1 MAEIQTRVVAY
12 RLQPEQLTSPCDPAQ
27 FDFETTEG
35 LPPLETTIGQPRAME
50 SLDFALAVRTAGY
63 NLYVAGQPGTGRNST
78 LLQRLRER
86 AAGEPVPSDWC
97 YVFNFN
103 DPYRPVALS
112 LPPGQ
117 GARLAQAM
125 RGLVAACRREIPR
138 AFEGEHYEQRRNSI
152 LQRFEETRHRMLHE
166 LEQYARERGFAVE
179 LTPAGILTMPL
190 QDGRPMAPEQFA
202 ALPDFV
208 RAAIEARGQE
218 LQQEINRTVSQIR
231 RLEKQALEALRA
243 LDQEIARF
251 VVHPLV
257 EEVREQ
263 FDGLERVQ
271 AYLDAV
277 EQDLIERHDLFLHL
291 QQHAEAHAA
300 RGMPLALS
308 EEDLFAR
315 YEVNVV
321 VDHTGARGAPV
332 IVEHNPT
339 YYNLI
344 GRIDYTARFGGMVTD
359 HRFIK
364 AGAILRA
371 SGGYLVV
378 QARDLLASPF
388 AWDALKRALRTQQ
401 VALENLGEQYTP
413 IPTATLKPEPIPVNL
428 KVVIVGDRLVYQLLY
443 LLDEDFQKL
452 FKARADFDTV
462 TDRTPEAER
471 AYALFLAHQSRDRGL
486 LPFDRT
492 AVARVVEHGARLAGH
507 QRKLSTRF
515 NEIVNLAA
523 ESSHWARQAGRLVV
537 TAEDVERAIE
547 HRIFR
552 SNLIEERLQE
562 LIRDGTLLIQTEGAV
577 VGQVNGLSVVDLGDY
592 AFGHP
597 SRITARVAPGNAGV
611 VNIEREIRQSGPAHS
626 KGVLILAGY
635 ILGQYAA
642 EAPLTLS
649 ASLGFEQVYELVDG
663 DSASSAELYALLSAL
678 AEVPLRQDL
687 AVTGSVNQLGQVQ
700 AIGGVNEKIE
710 GFFAVC
716 RMRGLTGTHGVIIPR
731 ANVQHLMLR
740 RDVIEAVRQ
749 GQFHIYAIDHV
760 DQGLELLTG
769 MPAGQR
775 APDGTYPADTV
786 HGRVAARLR
795 AFAKRMVELRALAT
809 GDGRETGR
817 SSAEASGEGE
827 GAGSAGLL
835 SERAARA

>member
-1 MAEIQTRVVAY
+1 MTEISSELAAL
-12 RLQPEQLTSPCDPAQ
+12 RLGPDQLTSPCDPAH

-35 LPPLETTIGQPRAME
+35 LPPLETTIGQPRALE
-50 SLDFALAVRTAGY
+50 SLDFGLAVRTVGY
-63 NLYVAGQPGTGRNST
+63 NLYVAGLAGTGRNTT

-86 AAGEPVPSDWC
+86 AANEPVPPDWC
-97 YVFNFN
+97 YVFNFA

-112 LPPGQ
+112 LPAGQ

-125 RGLVAACRREIPR
+125 RGLVAACRRELPR
-138 AFEGEHYEQRRNSI
+138 AFEGEHYEQRRNTV
-152 LQRFEETRHRMLHE
+152 LQRLEETRHRMLHE
-166 LEQYARERGFAVE
+166 LDQRAREMGFAVE
-179 LTPAGILTMPL
+179 LTPAGILTVPL
-190 QDGRPMAPEQFA
+190 QNGRPMPAEQFQ
-202 ALPDFV
+202 ALPEVV

-218 LQQEINRTVSQIR
+218 LQQVINRVLGQIR
-231 RLEKQALEALRA
+231 RLEKQALEALRE

-257 EEVREQ
+257 EDVREQ
-263 FDGLERVQ
+263 FPGLERVQ

-277 EQDLIERHDLFLHL
+277 EQDLVERHDLFLHIE
-291 QQHAEAHAA
+291 QHREAHAA
-300 RGMPLALS
+300 RGIPVALS

-321 VDHTGARGAPV
+321 VDHTATVGAPV

-359 HRFIK
+359 HRFVK
-364 AGAILRA
+364 AGAIQRA

-378 QARDLLASPF
+378 QARDLLTSPF

-401 VALENLGEQYTP
+401 VALENLGEQYSP

-428 KVVIVGDRLVYQLLY
+428 KVIIVGDRLIYHLLY
-443 LLDEDFQKL
+443 ALDEDFQKL

-471 AYALFLAHQSRDRGL
+471 AYALFLAHQCRDRGL

-492 AVARVVEHGARLAGH
+492 AVARAVEHGSRLAGH
-507 QRKLSTRF
+507 QHKLSTRF
-515 NEIVNLAA
+515 NDIVNLAS
-523 ESSHWARQAGRLVV
+523 ESSHWARQAGRSAV
-537 TAEDVERAIE
+537 TAADVERAIE

-552 SNLIEERLQE
+552 WNLVEERLRE
-562 LIRDGTLLIQTEGAV
+562 LIREGTLLIQTEGAV

-635 ILGQYAA
+635 LLGQYAA

-649 ASLGFEQVYELVDG
+649 ASLGFEQVYALVDG

-687 AVTGSVNQLGQVQ
+687 AVTGSVNQLGQIQ

-716 RMRGLTGTHGVIIPR
+716 RMRGLTGTQGVIIPR

-740 RDVIEAVRQ
+740 RDVIDAVRE
-749 GQFHIYAIDHV
+749 GRFHIYAIDHV

-769 MPAGQR
+769 MPAGRR
-775 APDGTYPADTV
+775 APDGSYPEDTV
-786 HGRVAARLR
+786 HGCVAARLR
-795 AFAKRMVELRALAT
+795 AFTRRMVELRALAA
-809 GDGRETGR
+809 GDGQAR
-817 SSAEASGEGE
+817 A
-827 GAGSAGLL
+827 GASAGT
-835 SERAARA
+835 SEEERA